1 MHNLNYKNNK
11 YLIYI
16 MLACTFI
23 ACKETV
29 FVPKP
34 RMYPKIS
41 FPEYILVKYESETC
55 PFKFQYASYANAI
68 KDTSFFGEKPV
79 NDCWINLQMDVFQ
92 GTLHCSYLP
101 IVKTDD
107 LTKYIKDS
115 YKLARE
121 HQIKANFIDEIPIH
135 KTNHVNGILYNLE
148 GPTASSF
155 QFYLTD
161 SSKHF
166 LRASL
171 YFNAQTRPDS
181 MQPILDFVKKDV
193 MTIINT
199 FEWRY

>member
-1 MHNLNYKNNK
+1 MKYKNSK
-11 YLIYI
+11 YLLFIL
-16 MLACTFI
+16 LACTI
-23 ACKETV
+23 SSCKETIL
-29 FVPKP
+29 VPKP
-34 RMYPKIS
+34 RMYPKITY
-41 FPEYILVKYESETC
+41 PEYTLLKYEPEAC
-55 PFKFQYASYANAI
+55 PFKFKYASYAQAI
-68 KDTSFFGEKPV
+68 KDSSFFGEKPM
-79 NDCWINLQMDVFQ
+79 NDCWFNLQLDVFE

-101 IVKTDD
+101 ITKAAD

-115 YKLARE
+115 YRLARE

-135 KTNHVNGILYNLE
+135 KTNQVNGILYNLE

-161 SSKHF
+161 STKHF

-181 MQPILDFVKKDV
+181 LRPILEFVKKDV